1 MTSNLYKWLLVIPL
15 VCVAA
20 VALNSCKGK
29 KANEGHALHQEH
41 KDVYTCSMH
50 PQIIRDKPGKCPI
63 CGMALIKKS
72 DGNEQHITNIDLNTL
87 LRPTNAFVV
96 SSIPVTTI
104 QKENLPIDIDALGSI
119 AYDTRQVGAIS
130 ARYSGRI
137 ERLYVRYRY
146 QKVTKGQKIMDI
158 YSPELVTAQQNIIF
172 LLKND
177 PANSS
182 LINAAK
188 QRLLLLGLTNQQLS
202 QLIRSGKPSLTVSVY
217 SNYTGHLHETTGDNT
232 MAAPASGVMK
242 DISLTTEELSLK
254 EGMYVQKGQA
264 VFQVYNPNRVW
275 AALSIYAEMQTLIK
289 VGNPVKVIPETA
301 PHKQFRGTIGFIEPF
316 FKQGSKTVTARVY
329 LDNSTLQ
336 VPIGSQVRAT
346 IFGNSGNTAWLPAD
360 AIVSL
365 GLDKV
370 IFIKQPGGFKAR
382 KVTTGLSYQN
392 KIQVVSGLGLQDSVA
407 QNAQYLMDSESFIKV
422 NE

>member
-1 MTSNLYKWLLVIPL
+1 
-15 VCVAA
+15 
-20 VALNSCKGK
+20 
-29 KANEGHALHQEH
+29 
-41 KDVYTCSMH
+41 
-50 PQIIRDKPGKCPI
+50 
-63 CGMALIKKS
+63 
-72 DGNEQHITNIDLNTL
+72 
-87 LRPTNAFVV
+87 
-96 SSIPVTTI
+96 
-104 QKENLPIDIDALGSI
+104 
-119 AYDTRQVGAIS
+119 
-130 ARYSGRI
+130 
-137 ERLYVRYRY
+137 
-146 QKVTKGQKIMDI
+146 MDI

>member
-1 MTSNLYKWLLVIPL
+1 MASNSYKWLLIIPL
-15 VCVAA
+15 VFIAS
-20 VALNSCKGK
+20 VALNGCKEK
-29 KANEGHALHQEH
+29 TSQEHSRHEEH

-72 DGNEQHITNIDLNTL
+72 DGNEKHITSIDLNTL
-87 LRPTNAFVV
+87 LQPTNTFVV

-104 QKENLPIDIDALGSI
+104 QKENIPIDIEALGSI

-130 ARYSGRI
+130 ARYAGRI

-158 YSPELVTAQQNIIF
+158 YSPELVTAQQNLIF

-177 PANSS
+177 PSNSS

-202 QLIRSGKPSLTVSVY
+202 QLISSGKPSLTISVY
-217 SNYTGHLHETTGDNT
+217 SNFSGHLHETTGDNT

-275 AALSIYAEMQTLIK
+275 AALNIYAEMQSMIK
-289 VGNPVKVIPETA
+289 VGDPVKVIPETA

-316 FKQGSKTVTARVY
+316 FQQGSKTLTARIY
-329 LDNSTLQ
+329 FDNSALQ

-346 IFGNSGNTAWLPAD
+346 IFGNSGNANWLPAD
-360 AIVSL
+360 AVVSL

-370 IFIKQPGGFKAR
+370 VFIKQLGGFKAH
-382 KVTTGLSYQN
+382 KVTSGLSYQN
-392 KIQVVSGLGLQDSVA
+392 RIQIVSGLNVQDTVA